1 MILQLS
7 IIQVDITGPDCGLAK
22 PCQDCPPGI
31 CTNSGECKYDAR
43 GDLCVPKG

>member
-43 GDLCVPKG
+43 RDLCVPKG